1 MVPKHDKTEHKILEI
16 SISNQKRVIETD
28 RCEKRQKK
36 NKKIKKQQTVCL
48 DWLSKTTQLT
58 GTKALLLVNLVSC

>member
-48 DWLSKTTQLT
+48 D
-58 GTKALLLVNLVSC
+58 